1 MSDTSLPFTSH
12 FITTTHA
19 PITLCI
25 ILYYNTHTHTHTH
38 THTNSN
44 TVHTYTHVHMYSP
57 WTHTHARTHTHKCR
71 HTQAIPQISHTHTHV
86 RTDTHTKLCTCM
98 EILKNHIIHKESQK
112 SSKVN
117 GTLEKN
123 LKVDT
128 IKSFNYHNSNFLS

>member
-1 MSDTSLPFTSH
+1 MSDTPLPFTSH

-25 ILYYNTHTHTHTH
+25 ILYYNTHTHT
-38 THTNSN
+38 NSN

-57 WTHTHARTHTHKCR
+57 WTHTHTHTHTQMQT
-71 HTQAIPQISHTHTHV
+71 HTGYTTNITHTHTRAH
-86 RTDTHTKLCTCM
+86 RHTHKIVYLYGNRLDAYI
-98 EILKNHIIHKESQK
+98 ILRKPHNTQSQK

-117 GTLEKN
+117 GALGKN
-123 LKVDT
+123 LKVHT